1 MIIALDGPA
10 GSGKTSTA
18 KAVAQALGFVYLD
31 TGAMYRAMTL
41 AALEAGV
48 DMDGP
53 SAESDVTTASLA
65 ADFGIAY
72 IAGNMHVYLD
82 GTDVTPRLRS
92 IEVNDRVSQVS
103 AYRAVREA
111 MVDVQRKL
119 ATRVVA
125 DGGGVVIDG
134 RDIGT
139 VVFPDADV
147 KVFMDASPEVRAR
160 RRFEEMK
167 GAESGISLDSVLS
180 NVKARDAYDSTREH
194 APLRKAEDAM
204 LLDTSLLSF
213 EEQVSSVVN
222 KVLERQV

>member
-18 KAVAQALGFVYLD
+18 KAVAKALGFVYLD

-41 AALEAGV
+41 AALGAEVALDEA
-48 DMDGP
+48 
-53 SAESDVTTASLA
+53 SAEAEVTQAALA
-65 ADFGIAY
+65 ADFRIAY
-72 IAGNMHVYLD
+72 IDGNMHVYLD
-82 GTDVTPRLRS
+82 GEDVTSRLRS
-92 IEVNDRVSQVS
+92 VEVNNRVSQVS

-119 ATRVVA
+119 AHQVVA
-125 DGGGVVIDG
+125 EGGGVVIDG

-139 VVFPDADV
+139 VVFPDADL

-160 RRFEEMK
+160 RRYEEMK
-167 GAESGISLDSVLS
+167 GTDSGISLESVLA
-180 NVKARDAYDSTREH
+180 NVKARDAHDSSREH

-204 LLDTSLLSF
+204 LLDTSRLSF